1 MSRARF
7 LSMQSRG
14 SLQQKIIGFITEVL
28 PDIAI
33 LVAGQYLVM
42 AQESTAILVK
52 SLSPVSP
59 IGYVRCFISRTGLL
73 WVLYFY

>member
-14 SLQQKIIGFITEVL
+14 SFQQKITGSFTEVL

-33 LVAGQYLVM
+33 LVASQYLVM

-52 SLSPVSP
+52 FSPVSP